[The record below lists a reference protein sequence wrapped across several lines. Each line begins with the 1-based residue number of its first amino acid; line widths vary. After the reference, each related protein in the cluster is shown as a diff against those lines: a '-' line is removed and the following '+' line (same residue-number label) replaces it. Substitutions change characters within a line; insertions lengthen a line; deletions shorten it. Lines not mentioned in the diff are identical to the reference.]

1 MKKNIINV
9 FLGLLFSITLFF
21 TVFSLTV
28 LYKNFIYMVFNKV
41 GYYEKINKK
50 LEHLNI
56 DEEQI
61 NKDLKTYVKSHYS
74 NDYFNVK
81 NLNDEINSQYNSIIK
96 FDDYFSEVDITLVI
110 EFIYIITISLIL
122 ITGIVFNKTKNKHD
136 LFKIIFINFIF
147 CIVFYGILKVFFDID
162 NEILNS
168 VKITFCHYYLAIS
181 IILFEIFYLRKLKI
195 SSD

>member
-28 LYKNFIYMVFNKV
+28 LNKNFIYMVFNKV

-56 DEEQI
+56 DEDQI

>member
-28 LYKNFIYMVFNKV
+28 LNKNFIYMVFNKV

-162 NEILNS
+162 NDILNS

>member
-1 MKKNIINV
+1 MCIRD
-9 FLGLLFSITLFF
+9 S
-21 TVFSLTV
+21 
-28 LYKNFIYMVFNKV
+28 
-41 GYYEKINKK
+41 
-50 LEHLNI
+50 
-56 DEEQI
+56 
-61 NKDLKTYVKSHYS
+61 
-74 NDYFNVK
+74 FNVK

-162 NEILNS
+162 NDILNS

>member
-28 LYKNFIYMVFNKV
+28 LNKNFIYMVFNKV

-162 NEILNS
+162 NDILNS
-168 VKITFCHYYLAIS
+168 VKITFCYYLAIS

>member
-28 LYKNFIYMVFNKV
+28 LNKNFIYMVFNKV